1 MPQKDTTIIYEPEI
15 EQALAAYATAR
26 QTQRD
31 DAIKQILR
39 DWLLNEGYLYSG
51 DQGIPPEKL
60 NASNDD

>member
-1 MPQKDTTIIYEPEI
+1 MTFEQEI
-15 EQALAAYATAR
+15 ENALAAYATSR
-26 QTQRD
+26 QIQRS

-39 DWLLNEGYLYSG
+39 DWLLNEGYLHSG